1 METVF
6 PDAVFAKDRMEW
18 RRWLKKNHTRREEV
32 WLGFYNK
39 ASGKQT
45 IFYDHAV
52 EEALCFG
59 WVDGKKRKLDE
70 EAYAFRFT
78 PRKAKSAW
86 SKSNLVRV
94 ERLIAEGKMM
104 PAGLAAY
111 QSPGRREVAPLPV
124 ELPKVLEEKFQ
135 KQRGAWENYA
145 RFPPGYRRVTAGWV
159 ASAKKEETRLQRLG
173 KLIEFSARNE
183 RIEFM

>member
-1 METVF
+1 MER
-6 PDAVFAKDRMEW
+6 VFAKDRAEW
-18 RRWLKKNHTRREEV
+18 RQWLAKNFARSEEI
-32 WLGFYNK
+32 WLVFYKK

-45 IFYDHAV
+45 VSYDHAV

-59 WVDGKKRKLDE
+59 WVDGMKKTVDE
-70 EAYAFRFT
+70 ECYAFRFT

-86 SKSNLVRV
+86 AKSNLARV

-111 QSPGRREVAPLPV
+111 HSGDRREVRPMPV
-124 ELPKVLEEKFQ
+124 ELPKALEAKFR
-135 KQRGAWENYA
+135 KQRAAWANYEK
-145 RFPPGYRRVTAGWV
+145 FPPGYRRVTAGWV
-159 ASAKKEETRLQRLG
+159 ANAKKEETQTKRLE